1 MACMTTRTLWAIL
14 LAACV
19 VSSEAALTQTRTPPL
34 PSISIDSLAGR
45 DSFDLYCASCHG
57 TGGGGNGPVATELRT
72 RPADL
77 TALAQRNNGAFPRD
91 QVRAV
96 VAGQGRALS
105 AHGTTEMPVWGPMF
119 RMFESDARVRERI
132 ENLVTHLESLQR
144 PTTRAGDPG
153 AQVFR
158 TYCASCHGTTAR
170 GNGPLADQLRH
181 APPDLTQ
188 FSTRNGGVFPSER
201 LTRIIDGREVAAHG
215 DRTMPVWGDA
225 FLAAPGG
232 LTQDQVNARIT
243 AIVKYLRGIQERP
256 AE

>member
-1 MACMTTRTLWAIL
+1 MTTRTLWAIL
-14 LAACV
+14 LAACA

-201 LTRIIDGREVAAHG
+201 LNSYHRWPRSRGTWRPYDASLGGRIPGRSRWSDPGSGERSNHCHREIPERDPGTTCGVAS
-215 DRTMPVWGDA
+215 
-225 FLAAPGG
+225 
-232 LTQDQVNARIT
+232 
-243 AIVKYLRGIQERP
+243 
-256 AE
+256 